1 MKKVSIVIPCR
12 NEEKFIGKC
21 LDSIIAQ
28 DYPKDKLEI
37 LVVDGMSEDGTKEVV
52 EEYSQKHQFI
62 KLFDN
67 PKKIT
72 PCALNI
78 GIKNA
83 QGDIIIRMDAHAKY
97 ENYYIAKC
105 VKYLNEYNVDNVG
118 GVWKIVPRNNTIVG
132 KSIALASSNFFGGGN
147 AHYRT
152 GNFKEPKWVDTVFG
166 GCYKKEI
173 FDKIG
178 YFNENLVRSQDM
190 EFNLRLKKAGYKTLL
205 VPDIIVYYYTRST
218 LREVFNHRFKD
229 GIWAVVP
236 FKYSTIV
243 PVGLRSLI
251 PLFFVLSLI
260 GSLFLG
266 IFYKPFLYLFFLII
280 MTYFLTNCYF
290 SAKISIS
297 EKNWRYFPI
306 LIFTFA
312 TLHLSYGFGSMV
324 GLIGVLF
331 SKNFWKMRIKKRNR
345 TEVAESKKQD

>member
-1 MKKVSIVIPCR
+1 MTEIKLVSVIIPCR
-12 NEEKFIGKC
+12 NEEKFIAKC

-28 DYPKDKLEI
+28 DYSKDKLEV
-37 LVVDGMSEDGTKEVV
+37 LVIDGMSEDGTREIVKK
-52 EEYSQKHQFI
+52 YMDNCPFI
-62 KLFDN
+62 KLLNN

-83 QGDIIIRMDAHAKY
+83 KGEIIIRMDAHAKY
-97 ENYYIAKC
+97 AKNYVSKC
-105 VKYLNEYNVDNVG
+105 VKYLYEYNADNVG

-147 AHYRT
+147 AHYRV

-205 VPDIIVYYYTRST
+205 VPDILVYYYTRST

-236 FKYSTIV
+236 FKYSEIV
-243 PVGLRSLI
+243 PVSLRSLI
-251 PLFFVLSLI
+251 PLLFVLSLVI
-260 GSLFLG
+260 TVLLG
-266 IFYKPFLYLFFLII
+266 IFFKLFFWLFLFIVT
-280 MTYFLTNCYF
+280 TYLLTNCYF
-290 SAKISIS
+290 SGKISNF
-297 EKNWRYFPI
+297 ENNWRYFPV

-312 TLHLSYGFGSMV
+312 ALHFSYGFGSV
-324 GLIGVLF
+324 IGLVKVLF
-331 SKNFWKMRIKKRNR
+331 SKTFWLMRIKKNCN
-345 TEVAESKKQD
+345 A